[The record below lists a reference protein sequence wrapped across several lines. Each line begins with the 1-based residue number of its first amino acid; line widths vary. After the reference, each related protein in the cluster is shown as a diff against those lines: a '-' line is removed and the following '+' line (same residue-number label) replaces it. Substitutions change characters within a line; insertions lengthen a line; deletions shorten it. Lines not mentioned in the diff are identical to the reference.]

1 MYYFLP
7 FPNLHNY
14 NRRQLTESIRAMDQ
28 QTGYYYITTNWIGM
42 HYNTT
47 TLPQNSDPLSFLP
60 VKPKALSFYEFGYT
74 SDFVNAEFE
83 VLLQILITTFK
94 LAILRL
100 MVMLPFK
107 QLRKLCKQVLKL
119 WEEIILFELIMLAP
133 QLNVIT
139 GIFYQSPHLF
149 VLRNFQEMA
158 NLGLIHSCSFLCLFL
173 FLTTFIIR
181 LDKLKALFIGR
192 RRRKNE

>member
-1 MYYFLP
+1 
-7 FPNLHNY
+7 
-14 NRRQLTESIRAMDQ
+14 
-28 QTGYYYITTNWIGM
+28 
-42 HYNTT
+42 
-47 TLPQNSDPLSFLP
+47 
-60 VKPKALSFYEFGYT
+60 
-74 SDFVNAEFE
+74 
-83 VLLQILITTFK
+83 
-94 LAILRL
+94 

-119 WEEIILFELIMLAP
+119 WNEIILFELIMLAP

-139 GIFYQSPHLF
+139 GVFYQLPHLF
-149 VLRNFQEMA
+149 VLRNFQEMV

-181 LDKLKALFIGR
+181 LDILKALFVGR